1 MEERSRAWGWT
12 RPADCV
18 IYTINEYLT
27 KKMSF
32 KANSIL
38 VGVYLSFILY
48 HLFVVCG
55 YFNYYGLKKNEK
67 GGTKTQN

>member
-1 MEERSRAWGWT
+1 MGLDPTGGLRNLHNKR
-12 RPADCV
+12 
-18 IYTINEYLT
+18 ILNK